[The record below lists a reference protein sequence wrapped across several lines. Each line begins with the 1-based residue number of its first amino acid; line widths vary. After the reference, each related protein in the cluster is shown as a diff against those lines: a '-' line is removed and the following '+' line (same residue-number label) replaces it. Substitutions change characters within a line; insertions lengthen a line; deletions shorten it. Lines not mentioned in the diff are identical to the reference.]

1 MSRHQHLPD
10 YHKFSHTEFTLRCGV
25 CFDGKAV
32 FIDLTFSFLTAL
44 KPDIIQS
51 PKFVDSHFG
60 FQRAGMLRLGTF
72 LGMLNI
78 LVNFYSIFLALLE
91 VYSSPFGP
99 RSQNSITEGLN
110 WSNIATWKLK
120 VFYSFPVNSKQ
131 KTRALRDWEEPFLGT
146 KRQNKYN

>member
-1 MSRHQHLPD
+1 
-10 YHKFSHTEFTLRCGV
+10 
-25 CFDGKAV
+25 
-32 FIDLTFSFLTAL
+32 
-44 KPDIIQS
+44 
-51 PKFVDSHFG
+51 
-60 FQRAGMLRLGTF
+60 MLRLGTF